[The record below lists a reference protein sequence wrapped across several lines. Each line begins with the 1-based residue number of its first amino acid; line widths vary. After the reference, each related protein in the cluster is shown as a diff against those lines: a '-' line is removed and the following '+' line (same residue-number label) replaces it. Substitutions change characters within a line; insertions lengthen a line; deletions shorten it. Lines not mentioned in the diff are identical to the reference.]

1 MVASKSFA
9 NRLFRLI
16 QAKKRSTDPRTML
29 PNVALSGR
37 YASSVQAVGGSLLG
51 PVVVGMR
58 VDLSRAN
65 QGHHRI

>member
-1 MVASKSFA
+1 MHSC
-9 NRLFRLI
+9 LLRLI

-37 YASSVQAVGGSLLG
+37 YASSVQAVGGSLLR